1 MTAVNQRVLKAALP
15 VMIVALVL
23 FVVCRNVGRTMRRN
37 FCLLLLLLT
46 ALLCSCENSSVSPTS
61 ADANV
66 PKSPAKP
73 LPNAK
78 EMINRLITQ
87 DGCKDFSAE
96 MLMSATAVDG
106 KGEQVEFRLQRKL
119 SDDGAKTF
127 LTVISPREETDKAL
141 LAIEKKD
148 KPTEAYSYLAGLRKL
163 ARLDSSRTLGFRGSK
178 VLVQELLGME
188 LGQYSHDSGER
199 VNVEGEPLIK
209 IEFTEK
215 PYMSL
220 AFPRIVGYFH
230 EQTQQ
235 PASFELFGRNGELQK
250 KAVIGQVKTIQ
261 NHQTITQVTIDDLSQ
276 KLNLQ
281 LETRKI
287 EYDQNLPEK
296 IFTEENL
303 KRVIT
308 EASRRLDTGK

>member
-1 MTAVNQRVLKAALP
+1 MQKSFP
-15 VMIVALVL
+15 LV
-23 FVVCRNVGRTMRRN
+23 
-37 FCLLLLLLT
+37 LLLLSMMLSACGYSAGST
-46 ALLCSCENSSVSPTS
+46 SSK
-61 ADANV
+61 DAEPAKANDA
-66 PKSPAKP
+66 AKP
-73 LPNAK
+73 LPNAS
-78 EMINRLITQ
+78 EIINRVITQ

-96 MLMSATAVDG
+96 MRMTAKTADG
-106 KGEQVEFRLQRKL
+106 KSDQIEFRLQRKL

-141 LAIEKKD
+141 LAIEQKD

-188 LGQYSHDSGER
+188 LGQYSHDSGKR
-199 VNVEGEPLIK
+199 VDVEGKQLIK

-215 PYMSL
+215 PYMNL

-230 EQTQQ
+230 EENQQ

-250 KAVIGQVKTIQ
+250 KAVIAQVKTIQ
-261 NHQTITQVTIDDLSQ
+261 NHQTITQVTIDDVSQ
-276 KLNLQ
+276 KLELK

-287 EYDQNLPEK
+287 EYDQNLPDK

-303 KRVIT
+303 KRIIT

>member
-1 MTAVNQRVLKAALP
+1 MSLA
-15 VMIVALVL
+15 
-23 FVVCRNVGRTMRRN
+23 
-37 FCLLLLLLT
+37 
-46 ALLCSCENSSVSPTS
+46 ALLCACENSSVSPTS
-61 ADANV
+61 ADADV
-66 PKSPAKP
+66 PKNPAKP
-73 LPNAK
+73 LPNAD
-78 EMINRLITQ
+78 ELINRVITQ

-96 MLMSATAVDG
+96 MRMTAKTADG
-106 KGEQVEFRLQRKL
+106 KSDQIEFRLQRKL

-141 LAIEKKD
+141 LAIEQKD

-188 LGQYSHDSGER
+188 LGQYSHDSGKR
-199 VNVEGEPLIK
+199 VDVEGKQLIK

-215 PYMSL
+215 PYMNL
-220 AFPRIVGYFH
+220 AFPRIAGYFH
-230 EQTQQ
+230 EENQQ

-250 KAVIGQVKTIQ
+250 KAVIAQVKTIQ
-261 NHQTITQVTIDDLSQ
+261 NYQTITQVTIDDVSQ
-276 KLNLQ
+276 KLELK
-281 LETRKI
+281 LETREI
-287 EYDQNLPEK
+287 EYDQSLPDK